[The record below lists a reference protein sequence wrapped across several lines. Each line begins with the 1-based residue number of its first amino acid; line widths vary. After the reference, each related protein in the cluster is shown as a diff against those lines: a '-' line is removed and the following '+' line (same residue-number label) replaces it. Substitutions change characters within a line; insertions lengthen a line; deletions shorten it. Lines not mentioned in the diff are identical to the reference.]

1 MPGCAVESKYSRS
14 VSCPLRD
21 SRCVYDDDADMA
33 KESVGMTKNQMLVQS
48 GIGILKQT
56 SQMPQM
62 IMGLMG

>member
-1 MPGCAVESKYSRS
+1 MTFDYAQ
-14 VSCPLRD
+14 LLM
-21 SRCVYDDDADMA
+21 DADMA

-62 IMGLMG
+62 IMSLMG